1 MVKKVREKSD
11 IPLCFMTYLNVVF
24 HYGYDEFFKK
34 CQEVGIDGIIAKAN
48 IIVARISVIAI
59 SIIAVF
65 LASNPNSSVFQI
77 VSFAWAGFGA
87 TFGPVVL
94 FSLFWKRSNK
104 YGAIAG
110 MISGGIMVFVWK
122 YLVRPNVSFLNFYE
136 LLPAF
141 LVSCAMIVIVSL
153 ATKAPSKE
161 IIDEFETVQKRM
173 AE

>member
-1 MVKKVREKSD
+1 MLLISPD
-11 IPLCFMTYLNVVF
+11 ALT
-24 HYGYDEFFKK
+24 H
-34 CQEVGIDGIIAKAN
+34 QE
-48 IIVARISVIAI
+48 
-59 SIIAVF
+59 
-65 LASNPNSSVFQI
+65 
-77 VSFAWAGFGA
+77 
-87 TFGPVVL
+87 
-94 FSLFWKRSNK
+94 
-104 YGAIAG
+104 
-110 MISGGIMVFVWK
+110 SGGVMVFVWK